1 MSGVGMIV
9 VAYTNMSL
17 ILVSKSESVPKIRVC
32 NSLQLQARMYVPQ
45 HNYS

>member
-17 ILVSKSESVPKIRVC
+17 ILGSKSESVSIIRVC
-32 NSLQLQARMYVPQ
+32 NSLQLQARMNVPQ